1 VSFFFIDD
9 VGGLSSIAF
18 QTSATSSTSTTITCP
33 TVQQY
38 DVGILVDFAANGGST
53 PTQVVPSGFTS
64 LRTDTVGFYRG
75 TASYKVFDG
84 SESGSTLTGLSGDSR
99 VTKTLLVFRPDAP
112 ITSVTASTWLGE
124 ATTGDPSSQS
134 ISASGQSAPL
144 IRIAGANG
152 SGTITPT
159 PTGTFDS
166 TVTQG
171 TGTGR
176 QVVGYSVQ
184 NSSPSDDT
192 VDMNDV
198 GTNWL
203 VSGWLRF
210 A

>member
-1 VSFFFIDD
+1 MSFFFIDD
-9 VGGLSSIAF
+9 AGGLGSIAF

-38 DVGILVDFAANGGST
+38 DVGVLVDFAANGGST
-53 PTQVVPSGFTS
+53 PTQVVPSGFT
-64 LRTDTVGFYRG
+64 LLKTDTVSFFRG
-75 TASYKVFDG
+75 VASYKLFDG
-84 SESGSTLTGLSGDSR
+84 TESGSTLTGMSGDSR

-112 ITSVTASTWLGE
+112 ITTVTASTWLGE

-134 ISASGQSAPL
+134 IAASGQPAPL
-144 IRIAGANG
+144 VRIAGANG
-152 SGTITPT
+152 SGTTNPT
-159 PTGTFDS
+159 LTGTFDA

-171 TGTGR
+171 SGTGR

-184 NSSPSDDT
+184 NSSPADDS

-203 VSGWLRF
+203 VSGYLRF